1 MDIQQMLDKVFLNE
15 RDESI
20 PEFDRLRKMYD
31 DMTQGGTKCSG
42 CRLKRVKNALKIELE
57 KLLKQIALPRPRP

>member
-1 MDIQQMLDKVFLNE
+1 MMDIQQMLDKVFLNK

-31 DMTQGGTKCSG
+31 DMTVGGTKCSG
-42 CRLKRVKNALKIELE
+42 CRMKRVKNAIRSELA
-57 KLLKQIALPRPRP
+57 KALAKQPS